1 MSMASDITELINAVR
16 ELCGVGICYYDLN
29 DFFNYETYG
38 IKNNRGH
45 YCEFC
50 ERARALPAGRASCE
64 ASDRRQAVELAR
76 QYREPFF
83 FECHMGMRELV
94 IPLMREGDLLGI
106 IFVGQCRL
114 DDCYTPVIRS
124 NARRAGGDGEE
135 FAALYD
141 RLPII
146 GRKDLYNVGKILSR
160 YFDAKILST
169 NLLLSEG
176 DGDDQSADLP
186 TAMQIYIRKN
196 YRDRI
201 SAGSVAEFFHIHPSY
216 ASRIFSQKHGVTMT
230 DYINGVR
237 IEEAK
242 LLLRNT
248 DVPIGNVALN
258 VGFDDPNYFTR
269 IFRKTAGCSPCRFRT
284 SEKSDT

>member
-1 MSMASDITELINAVR
+1 MSMASDITELINAMR

-29 DFFNYETYG
+29 HFFNYETYG
-38 IKNNRGH
+38 TKNNRGH

-94 IPLMREGDLLGI
+94 VPLMRDGDLLGI

-114 DDCYTPVIRS
+114 DDCYTPVIRA
-124 NARRAGGDGEE
+124 NAGRAGGNGDE
-135 FAALYD
+135 FAALYE

-146 GRKDLYNVGKILSR
+146 GRKELYNIGRILSR

-169 NLLLSEG
+169 NLLLSDG
-176 DGDDQSADLP
+176 DGDDRPSDLP

-201 SAGSVAEFFHIHPSY
+201 TAGSVAEAFHVNPSY
-216 ASRIFSQKHGVTMT
+216 ASRIFSKKHGVTIT
-230 DYINGVR
+230 EYINSVR
-237 IEEAK
+237 VEEAK
-242 LLLRNT
+242 LLLRST
-248 DVPIGNVALN
+248 DVPVGNVALN
-258 VGFDDPNYFTR
+258 VGFDDLNYFSR
-269 IFRKTAGCSPCRFRT
+269 VFRKTTGCSPCQFRS
-284 SEKSDT
+284 SEKSLT